1 MKIVLTHTYFLEED
15 ENEKLIMKPH
25 PPLGLLYLSA
35 HLKRNKVDVDVYD
48 ATFASFS
55 GLIDYLDQAEPDIIG
70 IHCNLLTKYNVLKL
84 ICYCQKNEITSILGG
99 PDASTQI
106 DEYLNFGAD
115 IIISG
120 EGEVPLLAVLKTLQ
134 TNTKN
139 ELFDIPNVSFK
150 TIEGTIVNNG
160 LLASR
165 HRLDDYPFPDRRAI
179 NLDKY
184 LDTWESCHG
193 QRTISLITARGCAFT
208 CKWCSHSVY
217 GFTHRRRTPAN
228 VVQELKKL
236 IAEYKPTH
244 LWIADDVFTV
254 NTHWLRKFQKLMQE
268 ENIYLPFECIG
279 RADRLDEDIVMLLK
293 KLGCYRIWIGA
304 ESGSQKI
311 LDAMSRKVS
320 KSQITQSRQLCK
332 QYGIEYGI
340 FVMFGYPGEEL
351 EDIYDTIEFVRDLQP
366 DQYLTTVAYPLRGTK
381 LFEEIQDQIIYP
393 SGWTDHLQRELEIKN
408 RFIRPLYSYAI
419 KKTASEYRKRQLSRS
434 NGNKIKQVYHSLRSV
449 YCDYRIKQLV
459 NVRTG

>member
-1 MKIVLTHTYFLEED
+1 
-15 ENEKLIMKPH
+15 
-25 PPLGLLYLSA
+25 
-35 HLKRNKVDVDVYD
+35 
-48 ATFASFS
+48 
-55 GLIDYLDQAEPDIIG
+55 
-70 IHCNLLTKYNVLKL
+70 
-84 ICYCQKNEITSILGG
+84 
-99 PDASTQI
+99 
-106 DEYLNFGAD
+106 
-115 IIISG
+115 
-120 EGEVPLLAVLKTLQ
+120 
-134 TNTKN
+134 
-139 ELFDIPNVSFK
+139 
-150 TIEGTIVNNG
+150 
-160 LLASR
+160 
-165 HRLDDYPFPDRRAI
+165 
-179 NLDKY
+179 
-184 LDTWESCHG
+184 
-193 QRTISLITARGCAFT
+193 
-208 CKWCSHSVY
+208 
-217 GFTHRRRTPAN
+217 
-228 VVQELKKL
+228 
-236 IAEYKPTH
+236 
-244 LWIADDVFTV
+244 
-254 NTHWLRKFQKLMQE
+254 
-268 ENIYLPFECIG
+268 LPFECIG

-351 EDIYDTIEFVRDLQP
+351 EDIYDTIKFVRDLQP

-449 YCDYRIKQLV
+449 YCSYRIKQLV